1 MQHSLNGGTAF
12 VADPS
17 YYSGGIARNELDLTS
32 GTFGEGISAA
42 ERIRE
47 GESNPGGQGLRIRE
61 RPEIERCCRF
71 YHDPAT
77 GEITLD
83 GADIRKLRLKW
94 LRAQMTVVGR
104 DSCATTGGENL
115 LRETQPRGGVVAIPV
130 ARRLAVNA
138 AFKF

>member
-47 GESNPGGQGLRIRE
+47 VIQRETGDRSGERRG
-61 RPEIERCCRF
+61 F